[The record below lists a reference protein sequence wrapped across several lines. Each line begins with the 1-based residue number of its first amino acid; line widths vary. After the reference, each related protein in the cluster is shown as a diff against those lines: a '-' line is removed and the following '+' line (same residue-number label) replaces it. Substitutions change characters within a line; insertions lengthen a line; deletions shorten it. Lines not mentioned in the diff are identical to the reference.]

1 MPPSLQTPNYP
12 YNYLTLFKLH
22 FMEPEQ
28 NKNQNVQTEQPPK
41 QSTGAFV
48 WDLVKILVLA
58 LIIIVPFR
66 MFIAEPFVVSGSSM
80 VPNFHNQDYLI
91 VDRLSY
97 HTHPPQRGDVIVL
110 KYPKDPS
117 QFFIKRI
124 IGLPGEK
131 VEFNQGHVII
141 VNSQYPEGLT
151 LNESYLPSQVETFGA
166 PGPFMLG
173 SGEYYVLGDN
183 RTASSDSRVW
193 GILPSDDIVGRVW
206 LRVFPLGAFQDFKT
220 PLYQ

>member
-1 MPPSLQTPNYP
+1 
-12 YNYLTLFKLH
+12 
-22 FMEPEQ
+22 MEPEQ
-28 NKNQNVQTEQPPK
+28 NKNSNMITPELSSK
-41 QSTGAFV
+41 QSTGAFI

-80 VPNFHNQDYLI
+80 VPTFHNQDYLI

-97 HTHPPQRGDVIVL
+97 HTHAPERGDVIVL
-110 KYPKDPS
+110 KYPKDTS

-141 VNSQYPEGLT
+141 VNSEHPDGMV
-151 LNESYLPSQVETFGA
+151 LNEPYLPSQVETFGA
-166 PGPFMLG
+166 PGPFTLG

-193 GILPSDDIVGRVW
+193 GILPSNDIVGRVW
-206 LRVFPLGAFQDFKT
+206 LRVFPISAFQAFKT
-220 PLYQ
+220 PTYQ